1 MRLHIGDHNF
11 GAGALILPFTTQVV
25 TALTQSLRIASVVAR
40 VAAVTLLAS
49 SSLGA
54 QAFNYPAL
62 QTPSAS
68 VRDYTGA
75 LVGGAG
81 TTLLFQWREEAG
93 PGMHWQFDGG
103 FADPKGSADPLL
115 FLGVGLG
122 RELVRARGDQ
132 PLDVLLTAGTGASFG
147 NGTWVR
153 IPIGASIGHTFPLED
168 AMSLTPF
175 VHPRV
180 SIDYC
185 STCRGSA
192 IGGRGRGKSTA
203 SLNFDIGAHWQVN
216 REFGLRVAAT
226 FSGSDIVGSDETVA
240 VGLNWTPMA
249 LSRK

>member
-1 MRLHIGDHNF
+1 MRRSASISCSN
-11 GAGALILPFTTQVV
+11 TTGFV
-25 TALTQSLRIASVVAR
+25 TALIPSLRIVSLVAR
-40 VAAVTLLAS
+40 ATRSRCWPPLRSAR
-49 SSLGA
+49 
-54 QAFNYPAL
+54 AFNYPAL

-75 LVGGAG
+75 LVAGAG
-81 TTLLFQWREEAG
+81 TTLLFQWREGAA

-103 FADPKGSADPLL
+103 FADPKGPADPLL
-115 FLGVGLG
+115 FLGAALG
-122 RELVRARGDQ
+122 KEIVRASGDQ

-147 NGTWVR
+147 NGSWVR

-192 IGGRGRGKSTA
+192 IGGRGRSKSTA
-203 SLNFDIGAHWQVN
+203 SLNFDFGAHG
-216 REFGLRVAAT
+216 R
-226 FSGSDIVGSDETVA
+226 
-240 VGLNWTPMA
+240 
-249 LSRK
+249 